1 MLREKLI
8 SAKDLEV
15 FTNAAQASGNTEYI
29 SAMLEYGNSGV
40 LKEDKTKIAQKKEE
54 HDKRIT
60 NFIFSAQNIKEI
72 NRKRIAISGK
82 LKTFKSRD
90 DFRECIEAAG
100 AIYTEKLDKKVK
112 YLITN
117 TENTTKDKAAAKF
130 KIQRITED
138 EFNELIDRN
147 L

>member
-54 HDKRIT
+54 HDKHIT

-72 NRKRIAISGK
+72 KRKRIAISGK